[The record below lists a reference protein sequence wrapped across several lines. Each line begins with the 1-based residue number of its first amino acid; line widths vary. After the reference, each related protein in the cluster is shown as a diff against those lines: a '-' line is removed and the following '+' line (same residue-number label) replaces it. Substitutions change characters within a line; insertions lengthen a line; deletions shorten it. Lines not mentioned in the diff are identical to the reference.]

1 MNVTGPTETK
11 ERETGRT
18 IKVIEAVL
26 QTFKPPDI
34 PPPFTYTHGKNQHN
48 K

>member
-1 MNVTGPTETK
+1 MNLTGTTETK
-11 ERETGRT
+11 ERVTGRM

-34 PPPFTYTHGKNQHN
+34 PLPFTYTHVKNQGN